1 MNQSTNGVVRSDE
14 GRAKAE
20 RARHRRVVAPDVD
33 VFENADEVLVVA
45 DVPGVRA
52 EAVDIRVENDTLTIE
67 ARQDRSQG
75 EAPALGREFE
85 PLDYA
90 RAFRIPAGIDG
101 ANVRAEA
108 KGGTVVVHLPKAA
121 AAKPRKISVQTS

>member
-1 MNQSTNGVVRSDE
+1 MNQSVNGVVKPDE
-14 GRAKAE
+14 GRTQ
-20 RARHRRVVAPDVD
+20 RPRQRRVAAPDVD

-45 DVPGVRA
+45 DIPGVPG

-67 ARQDRSQG
+67 ARQGAPG
-75 EAPALGREFE
+75 EAPALAREYE
-85 PLDYA
+85 PVDYA

-101 ANVRAEA
+101 TGVRAEA

-121 AAKPRKISVQTS
+121 ASKSRKIAVQTS